1 MKILFIVLC
10 QRMEVLQLQMQ
21 SLVERA
27 QPAPMEAGGLDVAL
41 AGVPQ
46 GAGLEDADLEK
57 GS

>member
-1 MKILFIVLC
+1 MFIVLC